1 MRAKRQEAITA
12 SSGALLSLE
21 DVDPVAAPP
30 IIGPT
35 PEKGV
40 GTSGGGHRCVRLF
53 P

>member
-1 MRAKRQEAITA
+1 MARRHETITA
-12 SSGALLSLE
+12 SNGAVPSLE
-21 DVDPVAAPP
+21 DVDPAPAPP

-40 GTSGGGHRCVRLF
+40 GNFGGGHRCVRLF